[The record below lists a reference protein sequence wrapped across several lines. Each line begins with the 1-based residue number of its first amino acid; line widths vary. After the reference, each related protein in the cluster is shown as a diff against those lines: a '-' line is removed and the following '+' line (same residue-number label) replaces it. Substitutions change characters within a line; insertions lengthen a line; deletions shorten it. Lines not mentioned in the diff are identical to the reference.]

1 MKIRYLAAAGLI
13 GLGSCASAY
22 DPKEVLRRSSALFG
36 PEADFEYGVLAMPS
50 PELPPET
57 LLRVADLDL
66 ALEYGMRNH
75 AGLKAAFARWQSAL
89 ERIPQVSSLPDPQ
102 VSFTQF
108 IDDLETRTGPQE
120 RRYGVS
126 QTLPWF
132 GKLSGRA
139 DVASSQAEAA
149 WQQVEAKRLEII
161 RNISVAYH
169 EYAYLAE
176 AIRIQETILDLL
188 RQLEPV
194 VQSRI
199 QGGAGQGDL
208 LRLQVE
214 VGLLEDE
221 LASLRRVQPAQ
232 SARLAAAMSL
242 ATEQLLPLPQLVEP
256 EPVASEARA
265 WLRLAQQ
272 SNPKLRELAERMSG
286 GEHALELSKLERWPD
301 LTLGF
306 DYLETDSAVNPG
318 TKGSGDDPYGVRVMF
333 NLPIW
338 TGRYAAAEREAR
350 SSLSAAGH
358 ERADYLVQ
366 LRADIE
372 LAAYHLDNA
381 VRQVA
386 LYRDSLLP
394 RAREALEVVR
404 TEYRSGGADLLSVI
418 DSERALLGFETSYWR
433 ACRDQLQ
440 SVARLQ
446 FLTGGDLR

>member
-1 MKIRYLAAAGLI
+1 MKIRFLAAAALI

-22 DPKEVLRRSSALFG
+22 DPKEVLRRSAHLFG
-36 PEADFEYGVLAMPS
+36 SEAEFEHGVLAPTS
-50 PELPPET
+50 PELPPEA

-66 ALEYGMRNH
+66 ALEYGLRKH
-75 AGLKAAFARWQSAL
+75 AGLKAAFARWQAAL
-89 ERIPQVSSLPDPQ
+89 ERVPQVSSLPDPQ
-102 VSFTQF
+102 LSFTQF
-108 IDDLETRTGPQE
+108 IEDLETRTGPQE

-132 GKLSGRA
+132 GKLGGRA
-139 DVASSQAEAA
+139 DVANSQAEAA
-149 WQQVEAKRLEII
+149 WHQAEAKRLEIV
-161 RNISVAYH
+161 RDISVAYY

-176 AIRIQETILDLL
+176 AIRIQDANLELL

-242 ATEQLLPLPQLVEP
+242 DTDQVLPLPRLSEP
-256 EPVASEARA
+256 RAVQGEARE
-265 WLRLAQQ
+265 WLRKAQQ
-272 SNPKLRELAERMSG
+272 NNPKLRELAERMRG
-286 GEHALELSKLERWPD
+286 GEHALELSKLERYPD

-306 DYLETDSAVNPG
+306 DYLETDSAINSG
-318 TKGSGDDPYGVRVMF
+318 TRGSGDDPYGVRVMF

-338 TGRYAAAEREAR
+338 TGRYRAAEREAR

-358 ERADYLVQ
+358 ERADYLAT

-372 LAAYHLDNA
+372 LEAYHLDDA
-381 VRQVA
+381 GRQVA

-394 RAREALEVVR
+394 RAREALEVTR
-404 TEYRSGGADLLSVI
+404 TAYRTGSADLLAVI

-440 SVARLQ
+440 SMARLQ
-446 FLTGGDLR
+446 FLSGGELR